1 MYFSSSEIYGNPDSK
16 NIPTKE
22 NYNGNVSCIGPRAC
36 YDEAKRMGETLC
48 YVYNKKYNI
57 PIRIVRPFNNYG
69 PGLSKFDKRLP
80 ADIANNILKNKNV
93 QLFSNGSPTRSF
105 CYISDAVVGYLK
117 VIAHKKFA
125 IFNIGNDMEETSVK
139 KLTQTYIQVAK
150 KLFNYD
156 KKIIYSKN
164 KEKDYLTNNPDRRS
178 PNLVFARKEIKYNP
192 KISIKEGVK
201 RYLQFLKREI
211 SED

>member
-1 MYFSSSEIYGNPDSK
+1 
-16 NIPTKE
+16 
-22 NYNGNVSCIGPRAC
+22 
-36 YDEAKRMGETLC
+36 
-48 YVYNKKYNI
+48 
-57 PIRIVRPFNNYG
+57 
-69 PGLSKFDKRLP
+69 
-80 ADIANNILKNKNV
+80 
-93 QLFSNGSPTRSF
+93 
-105 CYISDAVVGYLK
+105 
-117 VIAHKKFA
+117 
-125 IFNIGNDMEETSVK
+125 MEETSVK